1 MADVARDAIA
11 ATPSSSVLLTFISS
25 CSKDRQRFA
34 TLGLEVPTTLDF
46 FWRRMYVVGKDLVS
60 RTVFVASGR
69 NHPAL
74 FTASAQLR
82 APSWIAG
89 RPPEGLAQVWEE
101 LRDSPVSI

>member
-1 MADVARDAIA
+1 
-11 ATPSSSVLLTFISS
+11 
-25 CSKDRQRFA
+25 
-34 TLGLEVPTTLDF
+34 
-46 FWRRMYVVGKDLVS
+46 MYVVGKDVVS

-89 RPPEGLAQVWEE
+89 RPPEGLLKVWQE
-101 LRDSPVSI
+101 LRDSPVSFQTPVLPAYSMHDMPALVFLQ